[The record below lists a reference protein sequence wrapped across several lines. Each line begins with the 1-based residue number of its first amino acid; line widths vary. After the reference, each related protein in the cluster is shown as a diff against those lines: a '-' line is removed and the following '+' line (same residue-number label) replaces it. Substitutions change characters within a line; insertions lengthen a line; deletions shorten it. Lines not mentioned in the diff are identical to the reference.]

1 VQREDTPEREDERD
15 RIDTEIK
22 EKEKIWRVELA
33 FDLHPLGPLQ
43 VQAQL
48 VGGNLS
54 SQLWAESESSAEFI
68 NGELDNL
75 RARLVACGLNV
86 SELACNRGIPPHGP
100 RTVLEQRWID
110 ENA

>member
-1 VQREDTPEREDERD
+1 
-15 RIDTEIK
+15 
-22 EKEKIWRVELA
+22 
-33 FDLHPLGPLQ
+33 LQ

-48 VGGNLS
+48 VGGSLS
-54 SQLWAESESSAEFI
+54 SQMWAERESSAALI
-68 NGELDNL
+68 DSELSNL

-86 SELACNRGIPPHGP
+86 GDLACNTGVPPQGT